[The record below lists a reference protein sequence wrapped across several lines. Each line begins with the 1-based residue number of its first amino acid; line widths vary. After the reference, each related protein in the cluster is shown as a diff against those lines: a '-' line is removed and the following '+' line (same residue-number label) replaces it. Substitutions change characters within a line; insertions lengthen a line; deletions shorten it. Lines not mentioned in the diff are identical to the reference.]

1 MHIMHVA
8 LGGCLR
14 PPPVRYG
21 ITQDTG
27 GHIAYLLGAAHA
39 QVASSP
45 GTRVTLVTRA
55 FDDPALGPDHAL
67 ERQEITA
74 RLTIRRLRTD
84 DTRYL
89 TKAALSAALPALSRA
104 FRILVEHERPDVIHA
119 HFADAAELALDAARD
134 HGIPVLYTPHSL
146 ALDARG
152 ASARA
157 GTDAARRIERERQA
171 IRRAEAI
178 IVSSDDERRHQVDAY
193 GERASARTHVARPGI
208 ELATTRHTGRARA
221 LVDPWLDDPGRP
233 CLLAIARPVAKKN
246 LPTLVDAYA
255 GDAWLREHANLIVL
269 AGQHDAIRA
278 ERDEQA
284 DQLDAIERRI
294 AEHGL
299 AGSVALPPAHDR
311 GHVAELYRLSACR
324 GGVFVNPA
332 RHEPFGLTLVEAA
345 RFGLPVVATRHG
357 GPVDILGTI
366 GHGRL
371 VDPDSA
377 HALASACRSLLER
390 PAEYAHARDA
400 ALRNRAR
407 YSWRAWAA
415 TVDGIMDR
423 ALRARAAQTRPAGTQ
438 CRARSAV
445 SVPRPSHFLAF
456 DIDDT
461 LTGSR
466 AAARRFAQWFHAR
479 PASLPVAVATGR
491 ELPEAMAVLARWRL
505 PRPDTWITSVGAE
518 IWRTDGAGE
527 LRRCPDHARYLS
539 EDWNREAILGA
550 LHATTPRYQHE
561 CTQRGFKISLF
572 GTSEDADRVRRHL
585 AGQGLRV
592 RVVSSHGRF
601 IDILP
606 VTGGKAAAIAFEA
619 ARHGVSMSHCVAA
632 GNSGNDEDMLTHC
645 GQAILVGNALPEISS
660 IADRHGL
667 YRARAAYA
675 DGVLEGLTAHGLI
688 APSAPRS
695 RRAAALS

>member
-39 QVASSP
+39 QVAGSP

-55 FDDPALGPDHAL
+55 FDDPALGSDHAL
-67 ERQEITA
+67 ERQEIAA

-84 DTRYL
+84 DARYL

-119 HFADAAELALDAARD
+119 HFADAAELALDATRD

-152 ASARA
+152 APARA

-171 IRRAEAI
+171 IRRADAI
-178 IVSSDDERRHQVDAY
+178 VVSSDDERRHQVGAY

-208 ELATTRHTGRARA
+208 ELATTRQTGRARA
-221 LVDPWLDDPGRP
+221 LVDPWLDDPERP

-246 LPTLVDAYA
+246 LTTLVDAYA

-278 ERDEQA
+278 EHDEQA
-284 DQLDAIERRI
+284 DQLDAIDRRI

-299 AGSVALPPAHDR
+299 VGSVALPPAHDR
-311 GHVAELYRLSACR
+311 DHVAELYRLSACR

-345 RFGLPVVATRHG
+345 RSGLPVVATRHG

-377 HALASACRSLLER
+377 HELASACRSLLGR
-390 PAEYAHARDA
+390 PAEYARARDA
-400 ALRNRAR
+400 ALRNGAR

-415 TVDGIMDR
+415 TVDAIVDR
-423 ALRARAAQTRPAGTQ
+423 ALRARVAALRAGTQ
-438 CRARSAV
+438 RRARSAATA
-445 SVPRPSHFLAF
+445 PRPSHFLAF

-479 PASLPVAVATGR
+479 PASLPMAVATGR
-491 ELPEAMAVLARWRL
+491 ELPEARAVLARWRL
-505 PRPDTWITSVGAE
+505 PCPDTWITSVGAE

-527 LRRCPDHARYLS
+527 LRRCPDHARHLS
-539 EDWNREAILGA
+539 QDWDRDAIVDA
-550 LHATTPRYQHE
+550 LHATIPSYQHE
-561 CTQRGFKISLF
+561 RTQRRFKISLF
-572 GTSEDADRVRRHL
+572 GTIEDAGRVRRHL
-585 AGQGLRV
+585 AGQGLRA
-592 RVVSSHGRF
+592 RVVPSHGRF

-632 GNSGNDEDMLTHC
+632 GNSGNDEDMLTRC
-645 GQAILVGNALPEISS
+645 GRAILVGNALPEIRS

-695 RRAAALS
+695 RRPAALS